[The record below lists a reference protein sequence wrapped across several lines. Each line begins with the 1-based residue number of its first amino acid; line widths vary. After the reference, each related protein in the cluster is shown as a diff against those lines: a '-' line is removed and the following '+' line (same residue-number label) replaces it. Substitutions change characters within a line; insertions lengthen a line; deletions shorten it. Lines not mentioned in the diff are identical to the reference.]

1 MNEKMKRKAKLA
13 LAVAAVLCIVPQC
26 CAAAYGG
33 NVISDPFSCER
44 PAYDVNV
51 DGEFNILDLVRLK
64 KYIAGAKVTVD
75 MSVFAY
81 EWKNSPITDWN
92 IFAPNYDTVS
102 QSLVNPVPS
111 VAANGIRVTPKN
123 SGTLETAVNG
133 DIYIA
138 GRKVYAAAQL
148 NTPICVSEGDGI
160 IFYLRTDAAET
171 LLPMFPVSDPKI
183 LSYKPDMALKV
194 GAEYFYMPPGG
205 DWTAATAT
213 ESGCSSSS
221 AYFRLISFDKAFE
234 GYIKI
239 PFKSLSNDA
248 AAVAAL
254 DGENY
259 IERIIC
265 TVKGLGGK
273 YGNVVFGPFFVYR
286 DCTSADGYAAAVAA
300 VRKALLKSK

>member
-13 LAVAAVLCIVPQC
+13 LAVTAVLCIVPQC

-111 VAANGIRVTPKN
+111 VAANGIRVTSNN

-148 NTPICVSEGDGI
+148 STPMCVSAGDGI
-160 IFYLRTDAAET
+160 IFYLRTDAPNT
-171 LLPMFPVSDPKI
+171 VLPMLPVSDPKI
-183 LSYKPDMALKV
+183 TSYKPDMALKI
-194 GAEYFYMPPGG
+194 GAEYFYMPLGG
-205 DWTAATAT
+205 SWQAAAAA
-213 ESGCSSSS
+213 ESGYS
-221 AYFRLISFDKAFE
+221 ARPEYFGLISFDKAFE

-239 PFKSLSNDA
+239 PFSSLSNDA
-248 AAVAAL
+248 AAVAVL
-254 DGENY
+254 NGENY
-259 IERIIC
+259 VERIIC

-273 YGNVVFGPFFVYR
+273 YGNDVFGPFFVYR
-286 DCTSADGYAAAVAA
+286 DCSSADGYAVTLAEVK
-300 VRKALLKSK
+300 KALLKNK